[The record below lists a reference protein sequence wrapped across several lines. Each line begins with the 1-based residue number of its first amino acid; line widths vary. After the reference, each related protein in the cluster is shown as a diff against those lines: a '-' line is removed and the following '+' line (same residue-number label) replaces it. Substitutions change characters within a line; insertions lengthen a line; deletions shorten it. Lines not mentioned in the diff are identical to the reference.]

1 MALTYDDITATTIK
15 HFRPA
20 LVDNIF
26 NDIPL
31 FKRMRAQD
39 AVSVRGGDSIM
50 QSLLYAT
57 TTSGGSYSGYDV
69 LLTTP
74 NEQIS
79 AAEFSWKQY
88 YVNITI
94 DKLSV
99 LKNSGPEQIF
109 NLLQKRVQAA
119 QLTMADTLATDL
131 FSDGTTNSSKCITGL
146 RAAVDD
152 SSNIDTYGGILRST
166 NTWWKAI
173 YKGNSGT
180 DRALTIPIMED
191 AYNDVEDGMDAPTCI
206 VMGADLYEKYWRLAE
221 ADKSLMNVMS
231 GDMGLTTLSFNG
243 IPIIKDRKCTAENI
257 FMLNEKY
264 LELVIHS
271 DEQFEVRPFQEP
283 VDQNVATSKVFVT
296 LNLVSS
302 NCRRQCRIVDLDYS
316 L

>member
-131 FSDGTTNSSKCITGL
+131 FSDGTTNSNKCITGL

-152 SSNIDTYGGILRST
+152 SMFCAVAKSGYMLENPCILGYSPYGSKNPSGAGNQQERPGPQVRESSET
-166 NTWWKAI
+166 NTPDSRR
-173 YKGNSGT
+173 GE
-180 DRALTIPIMED
+180 DRVRSLWRHR
-191 AYNDVEDGMDAPTCI
+191 EDG
-206 VMGADLYEKYWRLAE
+206 R
-221 ADKSLMNVMS
+221 
-231 GDMGLTTLSFNG
+231 NG
-243 IPIIKDRKCTAENI
+243 HPAC
-257 FMLNEKY
+257 
-264 LELVIHS
+264 V
-271 DEQFEVRPFQEP
+271 
-283 VDQNVATSKVFVT
+283 SK
-296 LNLVSS
+296 
-302 NCRRQCRIVDLDYS
+302 R
-316 L
+316 